1 MDHNTHHHI
10 AQALDT
16 LAATQ
21 AHLPQSLN
29 ADELIIALSDL
40 AAIAGLLGQ
49 LATQTRRQLA
59 AWATV
64 DAHLQQAERYAENLS
79 RSLNRACA
87 TFAFNTSPPTAA

>member
-1 MDHNTHHHI
+1 MDHNTHQHI
-10 AQALDT
+10 AQALDALET
-16 LAATQ
+16 TG
-21 AHLPQSLN
+21 AHPPQGLN
-29 ADELIIALSDL
+29 ADELIIVLSDL

-49 LATQTRRQLA
+49 LTAQTRRDLA

-64 DAHLQQAERYAENLS
+64 GAHLQQAERYAENLS